1 MSFTL
6 CRGTLRQQLL
16 HDSQSIMVVTQ
27 EYTCLSSQSSPVSV
41 QQLCDTIDL
50 QTEPVDVPIHYK
62 DQWATLM
69 LLVEVLVS

>member
-1 MSFTL
+1 
-6 CRGTLRQQLL
+6 
-16 HDSQSIMVVTQ
+16 MVVIQ

-50 QTEPVDVPIHYK
+50 QTEPVDVLIHYK